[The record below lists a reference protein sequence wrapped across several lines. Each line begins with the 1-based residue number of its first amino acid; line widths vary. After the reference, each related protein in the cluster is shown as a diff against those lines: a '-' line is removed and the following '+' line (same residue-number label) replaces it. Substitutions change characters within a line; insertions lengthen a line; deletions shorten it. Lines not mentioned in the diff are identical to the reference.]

1 MRERR
6 KQVAEYVVLDFETAN
21 PKRVSAC
28 SVGGCVI
35 SDGAIVDKFATFIK
49 PPPDAANFAP
59 INVRIHGIT
68 PDKVADA
75 PTFGELLPKFMARV
89 DGRTVLAYSTFDRS
103 VIDNL
108 LNYYGG
114 CCQYQYVDV
123 CELAKERI
131 PGLKNY
137 KLPTVAK
144 HLGLDAFKHHDAIED
159 ALACARVFLALN
171 GQDEPVPTSA
181 KEITTTEGMT
191 QGEVEKIF
199 SGFVDCITDDGV
211 IDYKE
216 ATELFYF
223 LAVMPQT
230 NMVGI
235 IRENLFDILEDDK
248 VDQYESDRLIAQL
261 KYAKSHLFD

>member
-1 MRERR
+1 M
-6 KQVAEYVVLDFETAN
+6 AEYVVLDFETAN
-21 PKRVSAC
+21 QKRVSAC

-35 SDGAIVDKFATFIK
+35 ADGAIVDKFSTLIK

-75 PTFGELLPKFMARV
+75 PTFGELLPKFKARV

-108 LNYYGG
+108 LEYYGE
-114 CCQYQYVDV
+114 CCQYRYVDV
-123 CELAKERI
+123 CGLARDKI
-131 PGLKNY
+131 PGLRNY

-171 GQDEPVPTSA
+171 NQSEGTPPSA
-181 KEITTTEGMT
+181 KIKSTEGMSE
-191 QGEVEKIF
+191 GEILEMF
-199 SGFVDCITDDGV
+199 SGFVGSITEDGI

-230 NMVGI
+230 KMVGI

-261 KYAKSHLFD
+261 KYAKTHLFE

>member
-1 MRERR
+1 MS
-6 KQVAEYVVLDFETAN
+6 EYVVLDFETAN

-35 SDGAIVDKFATFIK
+35 VDGAIVDSFSTFIK

-59 INVRIHGIT
+59 INVKIHGIT

-75 PTFGELLPKFMARV
+75 PTFGELLPRFVARV
-89 DGRTVLAYSTFDRS
+89 SGRTVLAYSTFDRS

-108 LNYYGG
+108 LEYYGG

-123 CELAKERI
+123 CRLVKEKI

-144 HLGLDAFKHHDAIED
+144 HLGLDAFNHHEAIED
-159 ALACARVFLALN
+159 ALACARVFLAVSESCESL
-171 GQDEPVPTSA
+171 PSSA
-181 KEITTTEGMT
+181 AKLTTTDGMT
-191 QGEVEKIF
+191 VGEIESIF
-199 SGFVDCITDDGV
+199 TGFVNSIIEDGI

-223 LAVMPQT
+223 LAIMPQT
-230 NMVGI
+230 KIVSI
-235 IRENLFDILEDDK
+235 IRENLFDVLEDDQ

-261 KYAKSHLFD
+261 SYATKHLFD